1 MMRTALLF
9 FSLLLSLA
17 AASANPAE
25 TTEALDIGSR
35 LGLFVDDYLID
46 LREGVRLQLHEPQP
60 EEVVLVADAPWEGN
74 ISGYFNVFRDGEL
87 YRMYYRGAHAPTPTT
102 RGKYS
107 VACHAESRD
116 GIHWI
121 KPEVGLFEAEGS
133 KANNII
139 WNGDWRISSF
149 VAFKDSNPDSAQ
161 DARYKAFARHGPI
174 SDVLYALKSPD
185 GIHWSLMSRDPVI
198 TKGAFDSQNLGFW
211 DTVRSRYVAFTR
223 MGRKGVRDIQFQTS
237 QDFLNWTDPVFLEY
251 PGAPEEHLYTNAIL
265 PYERAPHLLLGFPT
279 RFLPET
285 QQTEPILMAS
295 RDGGRSFHRW
305 PEAVIPRS
313 APRDRDGNRS
323 NYMVWGLVQL
333 PSRDHEYSVYAK
345 EAYYRGPA
353 VRIRRFTYRV
363 DGFVSVHAG
372 YFGGELVTKP
382 LVFNGDNLVLNIS
395 TSAAGSIRL
404 EIQDAKGN
412 PLPGFA
418 LEESPLIWGDEI
430 EHTVRWKRTHAKAT
444 SDKPLARIAGKPVRL
459 RFVMKDADL
468 YSLRFR

>member
-1 MMRTALLF
+1 MMRMKLAPLWAV
-9 FSLLLSLA
+9 SLALSLGVG
-17 AASANPAE
+17 SALAE
-25 TTEALDIGSR
+25 QKGAQEPLNIGSR
-35 LGLFVDDYLID
+35 LELFVDEHLID
-46 LREGVRLQLHEPQP
+46 QLKGDAQLRLHKPQP

-107 VACHAESRD
+107 VACYAESRD

-149 VAFKDSNPDSAQ
+149 VAFKDSNPDCAQ

-174 SDVLYALKSPD
+174 REVLYALKSAD
-185 GIHWSLMSRDPVI
+185 GIHWNLMSPDPVI

-223 MGRKGVRDIQFQTS
+223 MGRKGVRDIQFQSS

-313 APRDRDGNRS
+313 APRNRDGNRS

-333 PSRDHEYSVYAK
+333 PSRDREYSVYAK

-363 DGFVSVHAG
+363 DGFVSVRASSR
-372 YFGGELVTKP
+372 GGELLTPP
-382 LVFNGDNLVLNIS
+382 LLFSGDRLVLNFL
-395 TSAAGSIRL
+395 TSNRGSIRV
-404 EIQDAKGN
+404 EIQDAQGRT
-412 PLPGFA
+412 LPGFG
-418 LEESPLIWGDEI
+418 LEACRQLRGDEV
-430 EHTVRWKRTHAKAT
+430 EAVVRW
-444 SDKPLARIAGKPVRL
+444 SEGSSLDQIGGKPVRL
-459 RFVMKDADL
+459 RFLIQEADL